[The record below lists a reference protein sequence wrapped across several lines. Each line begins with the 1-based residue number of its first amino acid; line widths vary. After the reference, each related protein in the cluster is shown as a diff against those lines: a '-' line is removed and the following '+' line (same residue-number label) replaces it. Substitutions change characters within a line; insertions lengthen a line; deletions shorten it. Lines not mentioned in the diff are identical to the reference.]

1 MTPLLEQFIA
11 ESREFLQ
18 AISTSVMALEQAPD
32 NSDLMTELFRQ
43 VHTLKGNSGLFEFPA
58 MTRVLHAAEDL
69 MDAIRHGKT
78 PFSHQVTDVLLDAM
92 DFVSQLFDEIE
103 SHESLD
109 ASRDHAAAE
118 LAQLL
123 RDRLPPPDTESTA
136 DSDALP
142 APVVQLSPLERL
154 RAIVPALHSQLV
166 RVPEN
171 QRMALF
177 THAQNGEPLWW
188 VQYQPE
194 PECFFKGEDP
204 LFLAMETP
212 GLVVAGVD
220 PRTPWPALA
229 QLDAYRCELQLSGV
243 STATHA
249 ALDEHFRYVP
259 EQVQCIELPNV
270 LMVLPSG
277 DENGGPVYEDF
288 VLEALATLERG
299 DLVNLRRITQSLLEF
314 SSPSLWLSSA
324 LRWLLLILDQCPER
338 TGLLKGLI
346 ESIHTLHVPDWLAQE
361 PALEQTTLAS
371 DENSVEAAAVLTDS
385 TPEIPAPTGVT
396 SPAEPLA
403 APTFALLHTLND
415 TRRRALQALLH
426 AQLCILELPVNGA
439 FDGRIKAVLTTL
451 SGCAKTVGADETQ
464 LDALRQAA
472 AQALANQHAE
482 PMQLWVIDF
491 CHACEVALP
500 VTDEEEADEPA
511 ALVETPA
518 VASLPVTE
526 IPATPLA
533 AESLPDETP
542 AAARAT
548 ARAPNDEPNTTTSSK
563 TLRVEQ
569 TKIDRLMN
577 LIGEMVVAKNALP
590 YLASR
595 AENQYGVRELARDI
609 KTQYGVI
616 NRIAEEMQDA
626 IMQVRMMPVSFIFQR
641 FPRLVRD
648 LSNKLGKDVHLVL
661 EGEDTEADKN
671 VIEALADPLIH
682 IVRNSLDHGLELPAV
697 RKACGKP
704 EKGRLQISARQ
715 ESDHVTIEI
724 VDDGKGIDPLAIKR
738 SAYQKGLIDED
749 RLETMSDQEA
759 VNLVFLPGFSTAETI
774 TDVSGRG
781 VGMDVVRSAIQR
793 VGGTVHLSSI
803 LGQGTRLHLS
813 LPLSMAVTNV
823 MIVESARQ
831 IFGFTMDA
839 VVETVRLPRAQIRYF
854 KQHATTVLR
863 ERVIPLFSLNDLLA
877 LDVPQQANDQD
888 ELALLVLRLGTQ
900 QVGLLVDAF
909 LETTDIILKPLPG
922 VLGGLRGY
930 SGSALLGDG
939 SVLMV
944 LNHKELF

>member
-259 EQVQCIELPNV
+259 EQVQCIELPNA

-346 ESIHTLHVPDWLAQE
+346 ESIHTLNVPDWLTQE
-361 PALEQTTLAS
+361 PVLRDAAPIS
-371 DENSVEAAAVLTDS
+371 DENHPETAPALPDS
-385 TPEIPAPTGVT
+385 TPEIPVPTEVPSAT
-396 SPAEPLA
+396 ECTT
-403 APTFALLHTLND
+403 APTFSLLHTLNEN
-415 TRRRALQALLH
+415 RRRALQALLH
-426 AQLCILELPVNGA
+426 AQLCILELPVDGA
-439 FDGRIKAVLTTL
+439 FAGRIKAVLTTL

-500 VTDEEEADEPA
+500 VTDEEEEDEPA
-511 ALVETPA
+511 PSLIEAPI
-518 VASLPVTE
+518 VA
-526 IPATPLA
+526 PLA
-533 AESLPDETP
+533 VPEPSTELLDETP
-542 AAARAT
+542 VAIARAT
-548 ARAPNDEPNTTTSSK
+548 SRVPNDEPISTASSSK

-595 AENQYGVRELARDI
+595 AENQYGVRELSRDI

-682 IVRNSLDHGLELPAV
+682 IVRNSLDHGLELPSV

-749 RLETMSDQEA
+749 RLETISDQEA